1 MREFNGLCARVRA
14 VRDCTRLR
22 NRVSTRSGT
31 PLSLNGMHIYGVTV
45 PGVRVTGVRG
55 ARVTERERRK
65 GRKSGKLG
73 RRREREKKG
82 YRSSALDVSGCAVRR
97 YESQWHTLCSDCQR
111 MPFDFNPPTTTTA
124 TTHRIFIG
132 DVHPVACPD
141 APTHY
146 DRVQVSTDRI
156 FPLAIEFFPSLGI
169 RFAA

>member
-65 GRKSGKLG
+65 GGKSGKLG
-73 RRREREKKG
+73 RRREREREK
-82 YRSSALDVSGCAVRR
+82 RLPQQRPRRVWLRRQAL
-97 YESQWHTLCSDCQR
+97 
-111 MPFDFNPPTTTTA
+111 
-124 TTHRIFIG
+124 RISMAHF
-132 DVHPVACPD
+132 VLRLPAHA
-141 APTHY
+141 
-146 DRVQVSTDRI
+146 
-156 FPLAIEFFPSLGI
+156 F
-169 RFAA
+169 